1 MTDLGRTLAV
11 IPARGGSTRV
21 PEKNLQDV
29 GGRPL
34 VAHAIAHAEA
44 AGHVDRAIV
53 STDDEEIARVA
64 RDYGGDVPFKRPPE
78 LATNT
83 APVSGTITH
92 ALDWAESSD
101 GPYDSVC
108 VLQVTCPLREPAD
121 VDGALTR
128 LAEADAMSVVSVSE
142 YVTPP
147 QWAVRT
153 DEEGYLADAFEIGE
167 LWTDEPKRSQDLD
180 GLRHPNGAV
189 FAVTTGAWRT
199 HESFYTPRT
208 VGYEMP
214 PERSFDV
221 DEPWELELVRTLYDR
236 YRDDEAERSARDAGG
251 NWAE

>member
-11 IPARGGSTRV
+11 IPARGGSKRV
-21 PEKNLQDV
+21 PEKNLRDV

-44 AGHVDRAIV
+44 AVHVDRAVV
-53 STDDEEIARVA
+53 STDDEELARVA
-64 RDYGGDVPFKRPPE
+64 REHGGDVPFKRPPE
-78 LATNT
+78 LATDT
-83 APVSGTITH
+83 APVAGTITH

-101 GPYDSVC
+101 GPYDTVC
-108 VLQVTCPLREPAD
+108 VLQVTCPLRTPVD

-128 LAEADAMSVVSVSE
+128 LAESDAMSVVSVSE

-147 QWAVRT
+147 QWAVTT
-153 DEEGYLADAFEIGE
+153 DEEGYLADAFGVGE
-167 LWTDEPKRSQDLD
+167 LWTDEPKRSQDLTD
-180 GLRHPNGAV
+180 LRHPNGAV

-221 DEPWELELVRTLYDR
+221 DEPWELELVRALYDR
-236 YRDDEAERSARDAGG
+236 YRGEEADRSARDAGG